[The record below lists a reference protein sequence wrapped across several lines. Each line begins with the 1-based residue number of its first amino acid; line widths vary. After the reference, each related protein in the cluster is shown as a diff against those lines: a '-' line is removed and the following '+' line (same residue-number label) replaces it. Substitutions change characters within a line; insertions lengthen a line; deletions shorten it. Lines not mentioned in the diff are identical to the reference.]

1 MLAEAEAKEHQWVSY
16 HSIINESVHWSN
28 HDTNTLTS
36 RYVCA
41 TVWTVCF
48 TVCLFGLGRAQCI
61 STFRN
66 VSLRYV
72 SLDSRYVHD
81 MFVYVRFAVDCES
94 EAIRVSFVF
103 PQCGA
108 ESSSSSSPPANL
120 EPHAWA
126 FRVRGWAS
134 KAKGTCLSGR
144 FDRTARVPK

>member
-66 VSLRYV
+66 VSL
-72 SLDSRYVHD
+72 DSRTLRSRH
-81 MFVYVRFAVDCES
+81 FRHFTVDCES
-94 EAIRVSFVF
+94 EAIRVSFFF